1 MIMELQFSTEI
12 KQVAAVF
19 KEYRNSID
27 IYTEDKIEDKQFYIK
42 LFNKLLD
49 NTGLIINDIHQ
60 LGNKRA
66 VIDACEKDKDDR
78 RRRLYMVDGDI
89 CLQYENKPILPNLFV
104 LDAYCIEN
112 YMLSNDALCYV
123 ANDING
129 GRMAIQDIERELN
142 YEEELKDITYPL
154 INLFFAFSVQHQLG
168 GMFNLKHIKS
178 FITTSKSLD
187 EKIREEIDM
196 IRETFVKNGKQ
207 SEFDKL
213 FEERKMKF
221 PYSEDTLLTIV
232 SGKDYLIPYFSERIK
247 KIVGSFQ
254 VPREWWKY
262 KMVEKVDVDRL
273 NALKTALVSS

>member
-1 MIMELQFSTEI
+1 MTKKKYRIGVFLLSILFFSIFMGAYFAYNVQFRGMTI
-12 KQVAAVF
+12 TNVG
-19 KEYRNSID
+19 
-27 IYTEDKIEDKQFYIK
+27 KIQGDYPQ
-42 LFNKLLD
+42 
-49 NTGLIINDIHQ
+49 
-60 LGNKRA
+60 
-66 VIDACEKDKDDR
+66 
-78 RRRLYMVDGDI
+78 YMVNVNDEFID
-89 CLQYENKPILPNLFV
+89 
-104 LDAYCIEN
+104 
-112 YMLSNDALCYV
+112 YMLEFENMLSEPQRVYS
-123 ANDING
+123 
-129 GRMAIQDIERELN
+129 
-142 YEEELKDITYPL
+142 EEELKDITYPL

-262 KMVEKVDVDRL
+262 KMVEKVDVNRL
-273 NALKTALVSS
+273 NALKTALVSL